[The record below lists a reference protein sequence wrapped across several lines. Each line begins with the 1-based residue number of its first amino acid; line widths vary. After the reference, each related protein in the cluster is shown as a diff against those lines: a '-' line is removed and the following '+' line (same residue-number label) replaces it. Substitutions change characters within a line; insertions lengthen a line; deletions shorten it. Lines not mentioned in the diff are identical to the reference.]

1 MDIIDF
7 ILYAL
12 KIVCWFLQ
20 YPCIYIFKSFVFGKG
35 FTDPLNFLALA
46 CI

>member
-1 MDIIDF
+1 MDIMDF

-12 KIVCWFLQ
+12 TIVCWFLQ
-20 YPCIYIFKSFVFGKG
+20 YPCIYIFNAFVFGKS